1 MRIEIGDIY
10 LAAYLELQGER
21 LVEVRLRVAPYD
33 VLRGVFV
40 FEGERLV
47 EHQETYARCKAVVNI
62 NQLIGR
68 LATLRLKCLDC
79 LATLSKEDPECPTY
93 RIRNLDLMTRE
104 IRELPE

>member
-40 FEGERLV
+40 FE
-47 EHQETYARCKAVVNI
+47 
-62 NQLIGR
+62 
-68 LATLRLKCLDC
+68 
-79 LATLSKEDPECPTY
+79 EDPACPIY
-93 RIRNLDLMTRE
+93 RIRNLDLTTRE